1 MSRARRT
8 CCSWIASALL
18 LCSGAA
24 LADYKQDY
32 QDGLEAA
39 EQGNWSEVQRLMR
52 SALSEESKPTARMR
66 AYGTVYIPYVPHYYL
81 GLASA
86 RLGDCNGAVAAF
98 GNSASRTVV
107 SKLSA
112 LAATQAQEQT
122 RCTQMLAQAN
132 TKPEPPTTAIDKPIP
147 PVVVA
152 DNGLPDTKPPV
163 ATPEPKPSGKP
174 ALSADQIAP
183 GRGALARV
191 DQQVESISR
200 LLRARPLA
208 GTGDARALSRD
219 LDALRQRRQQA
230 GSSLEQARAGGDT
243 RLLSRVQSDA
253 RELESSLSMLDDRVR
268 AASSGLAQAQEARA
282 LEQSRQR
289 ADAALAQLEK
299 TLRDAQTAGITNSA
313 SVKAAGD
320 ARTRLQQLK
329 SGSDRKSMDTAIDSL
344 AKLGLDLE
352 KAIAAAPKPAPAQ
365 LRSLVSW
372 YLAAD
377 YAQAAA
383 WDQLD
388 RLPDA
393 RARSQALLVR
403 AASRWHLYVRGGEQD
418 GKLSAAV
425 DIDLREAK
433 RLDQSLKPN
442 PIAFSPRL
450 IDRFATL

>member
-1 MSRARRT
+1 MSRIRRT
-8 CCSWIASALL
+8 CCGWIASALL

-24 LADYKQDY
+24 FADYKQDY

-39 EQGNWSEVQRLMR
+39 DKGNWSEVQRLMR
-52 SALSEESKPTARMR
+52 SALSEESRPTARMR

-86 RLGDCNGAVAAF
+86 RLGDCSGAVAAF
-98 GNSASRTVV
+98 GNAASRGVV

-112 LAATQAQEQT
+112 LSATQSQEQT
-122 RCTQMLAQAN
+122 RCTEMLAQAN
-132 TKPEPPTTAIDKPIP
+132 AKPEPPTTVIDKPVP

-152 DNGLPDTKPPV
+152 NNPVPEIKPPV
-163 ATPEPKPSGKP
+163 SQPEPKPSGKP
-174 ALSADQIAP
+174 VLSADQIAP
-183 GRGALARV
+183 SRSALARV

-200 LLRARPLA
+200 QLRAQPLA

-219 LDALRQRRQQA
+219 LDALRQRRQQT
-230 GSSLEQARAGGDT
+230 GSSLEQARTGGDT
-243 RLLSRVQSDA
+243 QLLSRVQNDA
-253 RELESSLSMLDDRVR
+253 RELEGSLGMLDDRVR
-268 AASSGLAQAQEARA
+268 SASTGLAQAQEARS
-282 LEQSRQR
+282 LEQSRQH
-289 ADAALAQLEK
+289 AETALTQLEK
-299 TLRDAQTAGITNSA
+299 TLGGAQAAGIGNSA
-313 SVKAAGD
+313 RVKAVTD

-329 SGSDRKSMDTAIDSL
+329 NGSDRKSIDAAVDSL
-344 AKLGLDLE
+344 AKLALDLE

-377 YAQAAA
+377 YAQVAA

-388 RLPDA
+388 RLPDT
-393 RARSQALLVR
+393 RARSQALLLR

-433 RLDQSLKPN
+433 RLDQTLKPN
-442 PIAFSPRL
+442 PMAFSPRL
-450 IDRFATL
+450 VDRFATL